1 MAFLRISSTNN
12 KLKNSMLTN
21 FYRLSLF
28 IATILISTMSQSE
41 PTYYKDTETLP
52 YTVTK
57 TLADDIEIRHYNQA
71 VGVMSKGTEDTGA
84 FNLLFN
90 YISGENKTNSD
101 ISMTSP
107 VEVGKGSQEIAMTSP
122 VEVSSSETMM
132 FFLPS
137 KYDMQSAPKP
147 TNENVSLVAVP
158 ERTVAAIRYSGFS
171 SDSDKEE
178 YTRKLRK
185 VLEENNIEAAGS
197 PSYMGYDSPFTLPWN
212 KRHEI
217 IIPVEAL

>member
-71 VGVMSKGTEDTGA
+71 VGVMSKGNEDTGA
-84 FNLLFN
+84 FNLLFS

-137 KYDMQSAPKP
+137 KYDMQSAPTP

-178 YTRKLRK
+178 YTRRLRK

-217 IIPVEAL
+217 IIPVEAP